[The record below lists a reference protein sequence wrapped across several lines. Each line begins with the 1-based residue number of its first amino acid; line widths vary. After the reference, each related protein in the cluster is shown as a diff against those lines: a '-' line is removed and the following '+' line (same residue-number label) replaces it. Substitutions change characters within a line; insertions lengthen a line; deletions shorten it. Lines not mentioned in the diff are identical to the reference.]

1 MEHRGHQFNI
11 DRVTSTY
18 RSIRVPSLGIEGWAF
33 GSYWDAIGCARK
45 LIDRHLAEHGDEPVE
60 KTAEERAER
69 NAEVFGRF

>member
-1 MEHRGHQFNI
+1 MMEHRGHQFNI

-45 LIDRHLAEHGDEPVE
+45 LIDSHIAEHGDAPVRRDPMTDE
-60 KTAEERAER
+60 
-69 NAEVFGRF
+69 